1 MFCPHCGNQVKDG
14 AKFCAHCGSS
24 IEARDTQ
31 AKTSAS
37 IDSSASSIASKAS
50 AISQGTNKSAC
61 PPVVQQPKDKT
72 QSKTG
77 LIIGCVIGVLALI
90 AAIVV
95 AVFMIFGNQS
105 EGDKYY
111 DKNQMVEM
119 GSAVSTGIT
128 NTDNESLNVGNT
140 AASNTNENA
149 ASVPSSGQ
157 ALESADHILPDVAT
171 RNYSET
177 ELEAL
182 TDEELYYARNEIFAR
197 HGRGFKNQDL
207 IDYFSSKTWY
217 SEQYSPSDFDA
228 MPSPLNEYE
237 KANSDLIRE
246 IESDR
251 NSPYLN

>member
-1 MFCPHCGNQVKDG
+1 MFCPHCGNQVKEG
-14 AKFCAHCGSS
+14 AKFCARCGAS
-24 IEARDTQ
+24 IETRDAQ
-31 AKTSAS
+31 SKTPAS
-37 IDSSASSIASKAS
+37 IDSSVSSIASKPS
-50 AISQGTNKSAC
+50 AISQDAYQPG
-61 PPVVQQPKDKT
+61 VQKPQDKT

-77 LIIGCVIGVLALI
+77 LIIGCVIGALTLI

-105 EGDKYY
+105 EGDRYY

-119 GSAVSTGIT
+119 ESTASTGTT
-128 NTDNESLNVGNT
+128 NTDDESLNVGNT

-149 ASVPSSGQ
+149 ASVLSSGQ
-157 ALESADHILPDVAT
+157 ALESADYILPDVAT
-171 RNYSET
+171 RNYSEA

-251 NSPYLN
+251 NSPYLS